1 MGVFQMV
8 EQVDKPFLKRFFGKN
23 GFLFKIGGGD
33 LAGSTEINPLCV
45 FYEESDKYID
55 KDFCQI
61 GVEKSDPESR
71 EEWLGSANYLN
82 PSFVNSDINDGGE
95 ESQFKPYKPNYDL
108 KSKKKSIDEGR
119 ILLQDF
125 IRFVQTNPS
134 ASTLSDQF
142 DIDGF
147 IKAQA
152 AEIVI
157 GAVDHYVRVANNYY
171 LYFNPLTEK
180 WIYMP
185 NDFDFTFRDHH
196 PLAWGM
202 PEWAAAFR
210 DITGTFAFPA
220 NNKVDWASRELGDI
234 SPILW
239 ELVFSDDGNKDLLYE
254 HIRFI
259 VDNYLQWSEVSQKL
273 YSRNNLV
280 RNAINQTEA
289 ALPGGCEVIY
299 NPQAIDAAD
308 STNLCDEKDISISKF
323 IELRIQALNEELLN
337 NVF

>member
-1 MGVFQMV
+1 MV
-8 EQVDKPFLKRFFGKN
+8 EQVDKPFLKRFFGEN

-45 FYEESDKYID
+45 FYEESDKYVD

-125 IRFVQTNPS
+125 IRFVQTRPS
-134 ASTLSDQF
+134 ASILSDHF
-142 DIDGF
+142 DVDGF

-196 PLAWGM
+196 PLAWGT
-202 PEWAAAFR
+202 PDWAAAFR
-210 DITGTFAFPA
+210 DIAGTFAFPE
-220 NNKVDWASRELGDI
+220 NNKVHWSGRELGDVD
-234 SPILW
+234 PILW
-239 ELVFSDDGNKDLLYE
+239 DIVFAEQANKDLLYE
-254 HIRFI
+254 NIRFI
-259 VDNYLQWSEVSQKL
+259 IDNYMQWDEVSEKL

-280 RNAINQTEA
+280 RNTIIDTEA
-289 ALPGGCEVIY
+289 ALPGGCEVVY
-299 NPQAIDAAD
+299 NPQAIDAVDTSQMCD
-308 STNLCDEKDISISKF
+308 SKDISISRF
-323 IELRIQALNEELLN
+323 IELRINALDEELSN
-337 NVF
+337 SGF